1 MTQYLQYIPKTLQ
14 EDFINN
20 NVIPIVGAGF
30 SKNAIIPPNVT
41 MPDWNQL
48 GQHVASY
55 IMDYEY
61 TNALDALSI
70 FENEYSRIKLI
81 ELLAK
86 ELHIHEI
93 QPSPTYMAFCDIFY
107 DTICTTNF
115 DFLLDETLQL
125 SKRPVSVIVSE
136 EKLSINMKDSTKLI
150 KLHGD
155 FNHPNNMV
163 ITERDYDLFLDN
175 NKLLATYI
183 SNLFI
188 TKTLFLVGY
197 SFDDNDT
204 RNLWQIINSRL
215 GSLKKLAYC
224 VMVDASR
231 TEISRFERRNIKV
244 INLPGK
250 KEHYP
255 DILRVF
261 FNEIKE
267 LISQNS
273 TQLFQTTDNKLKEE
287 LILPDEINRLCYI
300 AASHQIISQIKENIF
315 PILSEY
321 SIKPITLDEVLFPSD
336 NWLAKSELLIQ
347 KSNLALVDLS
357 QNNSNV
363 TWELTTLLKN
373 NKHIICIAQENSLID
388 IRFKNRTIIYYKS
401 FDDQD
406 FLLQLQNCILS
417 FVGELASNGIEE
429 ANRLFKLK
437 EYNASAISA
446 FRYLEEYIRK
456 FTIDYYKYNRP
467 YSLSLMLQTLCQQDI
482 IHNISDAEI
491 KMYIRLRNELVH
503 TNVSITKS
511 HASDVI
517 NFVKRIEKEIT
528 LYNNQITSNE

>member
-1 MTQYLQYIPKTLQ
+1 MSQYLQYIPKTLR

-30 SKNAIIPPNVT
+30 SKNATIPSGIT

-48 GQHVASY
+48 GQLVASY

-61 TNALDALSI
+61 TNPLDALSI
-70 FENEYSRIKLI
+70 FESEYSRIKLI
-81 ELLAK
+81 ELLSK

-115 DFLLDETLQL
+115 DFLLDEALQL
-125 SKRPVSVIVSE
+125 SKRPVSIIVSE

-155 FNHPNNMV
+155 FNHPNNMI
-163 ITERDYDLFLDN
+163 ITEKDYDLFLDN

-224 VMVDASR
+224 VMVDANR
-231 TEISRFERRNIKV
+231 TEIARFERRNIRV

-255 DILRVF
+255 DILKDF
-261 FNEIKE
+261 FIEIKE
-267 LISQNS
+267 LITQNS

-300 AASHQIISQIKENIF
+300 AAPHQKMAQLKENIF
-315 PILSEY
+315 PLLSNY
-321 SIKPITLDEVLFPSD
+321 SITPITLDEILYPSD
-336 NWLAKSELLIQ
+336 NWLVKSELLIQ
-347 KSNLALVDLS
+347 KTNLALVDLT
-357 QNNSNV
+357 QNNPNV
-363 TWELTTLLKN
+363 MWELTTLLKN
-373 NKHIICIAQENSLID
+373 DKHLILIAKENSI
-388 IRFKNRTIIYYKS
+388 INIQIKEQPIIYYKTI
-401 FDDQD
+401 DDED
-406 FLLQLQNCILS
+406 FLIKLQKCINEYLKNYP
-417 FVGELASNGIEE
+417 FDGIEE
-429 ANRLFKLK
+429 STRLFNKK
-437 EYNASAISA
+437 EYNAAAISA
-446 FRYLEEYIRK
+446 FRYLEESIRRFDIK
-456 FTIDYYKYNRP
+456 LESYP
-467 YSLSLMLQTLCQQDI
+467 QHYSFSMMLQTLYKQQI
-482 IHNISDAEI
+482 IQNTSLGEI
-491 KMYIRLRNELVH
+491 REYIILRNKLVH
-503 TNVSITKS
+503 TDITISKSTASNVITF
-511 HASDVI
+511 VQNII
-517 NFVKRIEKEIT
+517 NEIT
-528 LYNNQITSNE
+528 SYINEHK

>member
-1 MTQYLQYIPKTLQ
+1 M
-14 EDFINN
+14 
-20 NVIPIVGAGF
+20 
-30 SKNAIIPPNVT
+30 
-41 MPDWNQL
+41 
-48 GQHVASY
+48 
-55 IMDYEY
+55 
-61 TNALDALSI
+61 
-70 FENEYSRIKLI
+70 
-81 ELLAK
+81 
-86 ELHIHEI
+86 
-93 QPSPTYMAFCDIFY
+93 
-107 DTICTTNF
+107 
-115 DFLLDETLQL
+115 
-125 SKRPVSVIVSE
+125 
-136 EKLSINMKDSTKLI
+136 
-150 KLHGD
+150 
-155 FNHPNNMV
+155 
-163 ITERDYDLFLDN
+163 
-175 NKLLATYI
+175 
-183 SNLFI
+183 
-188 TKTLFLVGY
+188 
-197 SFDDNDT
+197 
-204 RNLWQIINSRL
+204 
-215 GSLKKLAYC
+215 
-224 VMVDASR
+224 
-231 TEISRFERRNIKV
+231 
-244 INLPGK
+244 
-250 KEHYP
+250 
-255 DILRVF
+255 
-261 FNEIKE
+261 
-267 LISQNS
+267 ISQNS

-300 AASHQIISQIKENIF
+300 AAPHQIISQIRENIF

-388 IRFKNRTIIYYKS
+388 IRFKNRTIIYYKN

-456 FTIDYYKYNRP
+456 FTIDSYKYNRP

-491 KMYIRLRNELVH
+491 KKYIRLRNELVH

>member
-1 MTQYLQYIPKTLQ
+1 MSQYLQYIPKTLQ
-14 EDFINN
+14 EDFIND

-30 SKNAIIPPNVT
+30 SKNATIPSGIT

-48 GQHVASY
+48 GQLVASY

-70 FENEYSRIKLI
+70 FESEYSRIKLI
-81 ELLAK
+81 ELLSK

-93 QPSPTYMAFCDIFY
+93 QPSPTYMAFCDIFF
-107 DTICTTNF
+107 DIICTTNF

-125 SKRPVSVIVSE
+125 SKRPVSIIVSE
-136 EKLSINMKDSTKLI
+136 EKLSINMKNSTKLI

-163 ITERDYDLFLDN
+163 ITEKDYDLFLDN

-231 TEISRFERRNIKV
+231 TEIARFERRNIKV

-250 KEHYP
+250 KENYP
-255 DILRVF
+255 HILRDF
-261 FNEIKE
+261 FIEIKG
-267 LISQNS
+267 LIAQKS

-300 AASHQIISQIKENIF
+300 AAPHQKLSQLKEIIF
-315 PILSEY
+315 PLLSTY
-321 SIKPITLDEVLFPSD
+321 SITPITLDEILYPSD
-336 NWLAKSELLIQ
+336 NWLVKSELLIQ
-347 KSNLALVDLS
+347 KANLALVDLTH
-357 QNNSNV
+357 NNPNV
-363 TWELTTLLKN
+363 VWELTTLLKN
-373 NKHIICIAQENSLID
+373 NKYLILIAKEGSMID
-388 IRFKNRTIIYYKS
+388 IQIKEQPIIYYKTIDDENFLNKIHS
-401 FDDQD
+401 CINNYIKNFPFD
-406 FLLQLQNCILS
+406 
-417 FVGELASNGIEE
+417 GIEE
-429 ANRLFKLK
+429 SIRLFNKK
-437 EYNASAISA
+437 EYNAAAISA
-446 FRYLEEYIRK
+446 FRYLEEAIRRLDIK
-456 FTIDYYKYNRP
+456 LDYYSRQ
-467 YSLSLMLQTLCQQDI
+467 YSFRMMLQTLYKKEL
-482 IHNISDAEI
+482 IHNTSFDEI
-491 KMYIRLRNELVH
+491 EEYTSLRNKLVH
-503 TNVSITKS
+503 TNITISKTQATNVITFVQNIINEI
-511 HASDVI
+511 AS
-517 NFVKRIEKEIT
+517 
-528 LYNNQITSNE
+528 YSNES